1 MKELEKFYDKMIY
14 VVDDSPVIRTLI
26 TNCLIEEGFKN
37 VIMCENGKDA
47 IEKIKQNKTIDMV
60 ITDYDMPEMNGEE
73 LVDNL
78 RNSYGNDVIII
89 VLSAQTSKQKIVEM
103 MRKADDYI
111 IKDEIDLIKS
121 DIFFVIRKCFEN
133 YEIRKE
139 NEKLLAE
146 LKERDKRI
154 KIELETAR
162 VLLSEFKEITDV
174 KSSVF
179 RLSYYNKMSN
189 MIGGDF
195 FTIRRL
201 TDNKIGVLMGDIS
214 GHGIPAALL
223 MLVFK
228 NAVLEAMENN
238 KNENFPTC
246 STMKEINSKLS
257 RLFPESKYATI
268 SYLILD
274 ENEKSVT
281 YTNEFQN
288 PILLIKDDGEITEI
302 DNGKYKLIGI
312 YTEEMLGKTIEFNCD
327 RFIMNNGERL
337 ILFTDGIIE
346 ARNPE
351 TDEEYGIERVKNLI
365 KKHHKQQLTN
375 LLKIILQDFYNFTK
389 QKVSDDVTIFG
400 LELC

>member
-1 MKELEKFYDKMIY
+1 MKELEKYHNKIIY

-26 TNCLIEEGFKN
+26 SNCLIEEGFKN

-47 IEKIKQNKTIDMV
+47 ITKIEQNKVDMV

-73 LVDNL
+73 LVDSL
-78 RNSYGNDVIII
+78 RQKYGNDIIII

-121 DIFFVIRKCFEN
+121 DIFFVIKKCFEN
-133 YEIRKE
+133 YDLKKE
-139 NEKLLAE
+139 NEKLLSE

-154 KIELETAR
+154 KIELETAKT
-162 VLLSEFKEITDV
+162 LLSEFKEIENI
-174 KSSVF
+174 KSSIF
-179 RLSYYNKMSN
+179 KLTYFNKMSN
-189 MIGGDF
+189 TIGGDY
-195 FTIRRL
+195 FTIKRL
-201 TDNKIGVLMGDIS
+201 TENKIGVLMGDIS

-228 NAVLEAMENN
+228 NAVIEAMEDN
-238 KNENFPTC
+238 KNKDKPTC
-246 STMKEINSKLS
+246 STMNEINSKLS
-257 RLFPESKYATI
+257 TLFPDSKYATI

-274 ENEKSVT
+274 EYEKSIT

-288 PILLIKDDGEITEI
+288 PILYIQKNGEIKEI
-302 DNGKYKLIGI
+302 DNGNYKLIGI
-312 YTEEMLGKTIEFNCD
+312 YTEEMLGKKIEFRCD
-327 RFIMNNGERL
+327 KLKIDSGEKI

-351 TDEEYGIERVKNLI
+351 KDEEYGIDRVKNILQKNYKEPITNLI
-365 KKHHKQQLTN
+365 KL
-375 LLKIILQDFYNFTK
+375 ILQDFYSFTK
-389 QKVSDDVTIFG
+389 QKVADDITIFG
-400 LELC
+400 LELA

>member
-1 MKELEKFYDKMIY
+1 MKELEKYFDKTIY

-26 TNCLIEEGFKN
+26 SNCLIEEGFKN

-47 IEKIKQNKTIDMV
+47 IKKIEQNKVDMV

-73 LVDNL
+73 LVDAL
-78 RNSYGNDVIII
+78 RQKHGNDIIII

-121 DIFFVIRKCFEN
+121 DIFFVIKKCFEN
-133 YEIRKE
+133 YDLKKE

-154 KIELETAR
+154 KIELETAKT
-162 VLLSEFKEITDV
+162 LLAEFKEIENI
-174 KSSVF
+174 KSSIF
-179 RLSYYNKMSN
+179 KLTYFNKMSN
-189 MIGGDF
+189 TIGGDY

-201 TDNKIGVLMGDIS
+201 TENKIGVLMGDIS

-228 NAVLEAMENN
+228 NAVIEAMEDN
-238 KNENFPTC
+238 KNKDKPTC
-246 STMKEINSKLS
+246 ATMSEINSKLS
-257 RLFPESKYATI
+257 TLFPDSKYATI

-274 ENEKSVT
+274 EYEKSIT

-288 PILLIKDDGEITEI
+288 PILYIQKNGEIKEI
-302 DNGKYKLIGI
+302 DNGNYKLIGI
-312 YTEEMLGKTIEFNCD
+312 YTEEMLGKKIEFRCD
-327 RFIMNNGERL
+327 KLKIDSGEKI

-346 ARNPE
+346 ARKPE
-351 TDEEYGIERVKNLI
+351 TDEEYGIDRVKNILQKNYKEPITNLI
-365 KKHHKQQLTN
+365 KL
-375 LLKIILQDFYNFTK
+375 ILQDFYSFTK
-389 QKVSDDVTIFG
+389 QKVEDDITIFG
-400 LELC
+400 LELA

>member
-1 MKELEKFYDKMIY
+1 MKELERYFNKIIY

-26 TNCLIEEGFKN
+26 SNCLIEEGFKN

-47 IEKIKQNKTIDMV
+47 ITKIEQNKVDMV
-60 ITDYDMPEMNGEE
+60 ITDFDMPEMNGEE
-73 LVDNL
+73 LVDFL
-78 RNSYGNDVIII
+78 RQKYGNDIIII

-121 DIFFVIRKCFEN
+121 DIFFVIKKCFEN
-133 YEIRKE
+133 YELRKE

-154 KIELETAR
+154 KIELETAKT
-162 VLLSEFKEITDV
+162 LLSEFKEIENI

-179 RLSYYNKMSN
+179 KLTYFNKMSN
-189 MIGGDF
+189 TIGGDY

-201 TDNKIGVLMGDIS
+201 TENKIGILMGDIS

-228 NAVLEAMENN
+228 NAVIEAMEKN
-238 KNENFPTC
+238 KNKDKPTC
-246 STMKEINSKLS
+246 ATMGEINLKLS
-257 RLFPESKYATI
+257 TLFPDSKYATI

-274 ENEKSVT
+274 ENEKSIT

-288 PILLIKDDGEITEI
+288 PILYIQKNGEVKEI
-302 DNGKYKLIGI
+302 DNGNYKLIGI
-312 YTEEMLGKTIEFNCD
+312 YTEEMLGKKIEFNCD
-327 RFIMNNGERL
+327 KLKINSGEKI

-351 TDEEYGIERVKNLI
+351 NEEEYGIERIKNILQKNYTSSITDLI
-365 KKHHKQQLTN
+365 K
-375 LLKIILQDFYNFTK
+375 IVLQDFYNYTK
-389 QKVSDDVTIFG
+389 QKVEDDITIFG
-400 LELC
+400 LELA

>member
-1 MKELEKFYDKMIY
+1 MKELEKYFDKIIY

-26 TNCLIEEGFKN
+26 SNCLIEAGFKN

-47 IEKIKQNKTIDMV
+47 ITKIEQNKVDMV

-73 LVDNL
+73 LVDAL
-78 RNSYGNDVIII
+78 RQKYGNDIIII

-121 DIFFVIRKCFEN
+121 DIFFVIKKCFEN
-133 YEIRKE
+133 YDLKKE

-154 KIELETAR
+154 KIELETAKT
-162 VLLSEFKEITDV
+162 LLAEFKEIENI

-179 RLSYYNKMSN
+179 KLTYFNKMSN
-189 MIGGDF
+189 TIGGDY

-201 TDNKIGVLMGDIS
+201 TENKIGVLMGDIS

-228 NAVLEAMENN
+228 NAVIEAMEDN
-238 KNENFPTC
+238 KNKDKPTC
-246 STMKEINSKLS
+246 ATMSEINSKLTT
-257 RLFPESKYATI
+257 LFPDSKYATI

-274 ENEKSVT
+274 ENEKSIT

-288 PILLIKDDGEITEI
+288 PILYIQQNGEIKEI
-302 DNGKYKLIGI
+302 DNGNYKLIGI
-312 YTEEMLGKTIEFNCD
+312 YTEEMLGKKIEFKCD
-327 RFIMNNGERL
+327 KLKINSGEKI

-346 ARNPE
+346 ARRPE
-351 TDEEYGIERVKNLI
+351 TDEEYGIDRVKNILQKNYKEPITNLI
-365 KKHHKQQLTN
+365 KL
-375 LLKIILQDFYNFTK
+375 ILQDFYSFTK
-389 QKVSDDVTIFG
+389 QKVEDDITIFG
-400 LELC
+400 LELA